1 MTFKKCNFILVY
13 IFFFYAKIILNLC
26 CRVRDRHARR
36 VRRNRGG
43 SQAVGPPLLQSQV
56 ATQGLPF
63 VLLLHSWT
71 GKVTTTIN
79 NCSFNRYKIFR
90 HPNNYYVGL
99 NGTVSL
105 HRTLVER
112 VLLCFRFSLA
122 QCLLCFLIHFQF
134 DSVK

>member
-1 MTFKKCNFILVY
+1 MQFYSLLVY
-13 IFFFYAKIILNLC
+13 IFFNAKIILSCVAGYVIGTL
-26 CRVRDRHARR
+26 
-36 VRRNRGG
+36 GG
-43 SQAVGPPLLQSQV
+43 FGVTGGAHRLWAHRSYKAKWPLKVFLLYCYSIAGQVKSLQQSIIV
-56 ATQGLPF
+56 AL
-63 VLLLHSWT
+63 
-71 GKVTTTIN
+71 IR
-79 NCSFNRYKIFR
+79 CKIFR